1 MLCLIFSLLTVA
13 ATGLLRGRNL
23 IPLKEFLYLDSY
35 NIIWK
40 NKTRMLEWTLNLG
53 WRKGGEPKSP
63 QGDSEVAFLPIPD
76 SKNYLI
82 YISWRVH
89 CWESSEER
97 ELSSYDL
104 LLLRLLL
111 SKKKKATKA
120 IQAMG
125 GRRWL
130 RLRGSLDICHGLA
143 IHAWRRWSRAWSYRG
158 AKRTQWDT
166 GERLHWE

>member
-111 SKKKKATKA
+111 SKKSHKSDTSNGGEEVTKA
-120 IQAMG
+120 QRQPWHLSWTCNPCLKEMEQG
-125 GRRWL
+125 MVL
-130 RLRGSLDICHGLA
+130 
-143 IHAWRRWSRAWSYRG
+143 
-158 AKRTQWDT
+158 
-166 GERLHWE
+166 